1 MFLFIDWLAKADLRK
16 MNQREIKALISLLDD
31 DDHEVSMHV
40 EGKILSLGGN
50 VIPFLETEWEE
61 SFNPIIQRK
70 IEELIHEL
78 QLSIMIGRLQDWKNG
93 GALDLLEGMWILA
106 TYHYP
111 DLSIEKLKTTIDQLY
126 YDIWIQF
133 QEEMNAVD
141 QIKRINSI
149 FFGSMNFAANTKNFH
164 SPSNSMINVVLET
177 KRGNPPTLC
186 VIYLLIARK
195 LGMPIYGVNL
205 PNLFVLTYKSENTQ
219 FYINVFNRGIIFSK
233 TDIDHYIA
241 QLNIKSKDIFYQ
253 PCSNLEIVQRL
264 LRNLIL
270 SYEKTSEQE
279 KSIEIEKILKATLD
293 DNLDEGT
300 EN

>member
-1 MFLFIDWLAKADLRK
+1 

-31 DDHEVSMHV
+31 EDHEVSQHV
-40 EGKILSLGGN
+40 EGKILSLGGHI
-50 VIPFLETEWEE
+50 IPFLETEWEE
-61 SFNPIIQRK
+61 SFNPNVQRK

-78 QLSIMIGRLQDWKNG
+78 QLSIMIERLQAWKNG
-93 GALDLLEGMWILA
+93 GGLDLLEGLWIIA

-111 DLSIEKLKTTIDQLY
+111 DLSLDKLRASVEQLY

-133 QEEMNAVD
+133 QEEMNASD

-149 FFGSMNFAANTKNFH
+149 FFGVMNFAANTKNFH
-164 SPSNSMINVVLET
+164 SPSNSMINVVLESR
-177 KRGNPPTLC
+177 RGNPITLC

-195 LGMPIYGVNL
+195 LGMPVYGVNL
-205 PNLFVLTYKSENTQ
+205 PNLFVLTYKSDKTQ

-253 PCSNLEIVQRL
+253 PCTNLEIIQRV

-270 SYEKTSEQE
+270 SYEKTSEQD
-279 KSIEIEKILKATLD
+279 KIREIEKILKSTLED
-293 DNLDEGT
+293 SEDA
-300 EN
+300 

>member
-1 MFLFIDWLAKADLRK
+1 

-31 DDHEVSMHV
+31 EDHEVSQHV

-61 SFNPIIQRK
+61 SFNPIVQRK

-78 QLSIMIGRLQDWKNG
+78 QLSIMIERLQAWKNG
-93 GALDLLEGMWILA
+93 GGLDLLEGLWIIA

-111 DLSIEKLKTTIDQLY
+111 DLSMEKLRTSIEQLY

-141 QIKRINSI
+141 QVKRINSI
-149 FFGSMNFAANTKNFH
+149 FFGTMNFAANTKNFH
-164 SPSNSMINVVLET
+164 SPSNSMINVVLESR
-177 KRGNPPTLC
+177 RGNPITLC

-195 LGMPIYGVNL
+195 LGMPVYGVNL
-205 PNLFVLTYKSENTQ
+205 PNLFVLTYKSDKTQ

-253 PCSNLEIVQRL
+253 PCTNLEIVQRV

-279 KSIEIEKILKATLD
+279 KIREIEKILKSTLD
-293 DNLDEGT
+293 DQDDN
-300 EN
+300 

>member
-1 MFLFIDWLAKADLRK
+1 
-16 MNQREIKALISLLDD
+16 MNQNEIKALISLLDD
-31 DDHEVSMHV
+31 EDHEVSQHV

-50 VIPFLETEWEE
+50 VIPFLETEWGE
-61 SFNPIIQRK
+61 SFNPIVQRK

-78 QLSIMIGRLQDWKNG
+78 QLSIMIDRLQAWKNG
-93 GALDLLEGMWILA
+93 GGLDLLEGLWIIA

-111 DLSIEKLKTTIDQLY
+111 DLSMEKLKTTVEQLY

-133 QEEMNAVD
+133 QEVMNPVD

-149 FFGSMNFAANTKNFH
+149 FFGVMNFAANTKNFH
-164 SPSNSMINVVLET
+164 SPSNSMINVVLES
-177 KRGNPPTLC
+177 KRGNPITLC

-195 LGMPIYGVNL
+195 LGMPVYGVNL
-205 PNLFVLTYKSENTQ
+205 PNLFVLTYKSEKTQ

-241 QLNIKSKDIFYQ
+241 QLNIKPKDIFYQ
-253 PCSNLEIVQRL
+253 PCTNLEIVQRV

-270 SYEKTSEQE
+270 SYEKTSEQD
-279 KSIEIEKILKATLD
+279 KIREIEKILKSTLD
-293 DNLDEGT
+293 DMG

>member
-1 MFLFIDWLAKADLRK
+1 MD
-16 MNQREIKALISLLDD
+16 QREIKALISLLDD
-31 DDHEVSMHV
+31 EDHEVSQHV

-61 SFNPIIQRK
+61 SFNSIVQRK

-78 QLSIMIGRLQDWKNG
+78 QLSIMIERLQSWKNG
-93 GALDLLEGMWILA
+93 GGLDLLEGLWIIA

-111 DLSIEKLKTTIDQLY
+111 DLSIEKLKTNIEQLF

-133 QEEMNAVD
+133 QEEMNPVD
-141 QIKRINSI
+141 QVKRINSI
-149 FFGSMNFAANTKNFH
+149 FFGTMNFAANTKNFH
-164 SPSNSMINVVLET
+164 SPSNSMINVVLES
-177 KRGNPPTLC
+177 KRGNPITLC

-195 LGMPIYGVNL
+195 LGMPVYGVNL
-205 PNLFVLTYKSENTQ
+205 PNLFVLTYKNDKTQ

-253 PCSNLEIVQRL
+253 PCTNLEIIQRV

-270 SYEKTSEQE
+270 SYEKTSEQD
-279 KSIEIEKILKATLD
+279 KIKEIEKILKSTID
-293 DNLDEGT
+293 DQDDH
-300 EN
+300 

>member
-1 MFLFIDWLAKADLRK
+1 LFLFIRWLLNEDLRK

-31 DDHEVSMHV
+31 EDHEVSQHV
-40 EGKILSLGGN
+40 EGKIMSLGGN

-61 SFNPIIQRK
+61 SFNPIVQRK

-78 QLSIMIGRLQDWKNG
+78 QLTIMIERLQAWKNG
-93 GALDLLEGMWILA
+93 GGLDLLEGLWIIA

-111 DLSIEKLKTTIDQLY
+111 DLSMEKLRTTIEQLY

-141 QIKRINSI
+141 QVKRINSI
-149 FFGSMNFAANTKNFH
+149 FFGIMNFAANTKNFH
-164 SPSNSMINVVLET
+164 SPSNSMINVVLESR
-177 KRGNPPTLC
+177 RGNPITLC
-186 VIYLLIARK
+186 VIYLLVARK
-195 LGMPIYGVNL
+195 LGMPVYGVNL
-205 PNLFVLTYKSENTQ
+205 PNLFVLTYKSEQTQ

-241 QLNIKSKDIFYQ
+241 QLNIKSKEIFYQ
-253 PCSNLEIVQRL
+253 PCTNLEIVQRV

-270 SYEKTSEQE
+270 SYEKTSEQH
-279 KSIEIEKILKATLD
+279 KIREIEKILKSTLD
-293 DNLDEGT
+293 DQDDQ
-300 EN
+300 

>member
-1 MFLFIDWLAKADLRK
+1 

-31 DDHEVSMHV
+31 EDNEVSQHV

-61 SFNPIIQRK
+61 NFNPILQRK

-78 QLSIMIGRLQDWKNG
+78 QLGIMIERLQVWKNG
-93 GALDLLEGMWILA
+93 GALDLLEGMWIIA

-111 DLSIEKLKTTIDQLY
+111 DLSLDKLRTTVEQLY

-141 QIKRINSI
+141 QVKRINSI
-149 FFGSMNFAANTKNFH
+149 FFGTMNFSANTKNFH
-164 SPSNSMINVVLET
+164 SPTNSMVNVVLESR
-177 KRGNPPTLC
+177 RGNPISLC
-186 VIYLLIARK
+186 VIYMLVARK
-195 LGMPIYGVNL
+195 LGMPVYGVNL
-205 PNLFVLTYKSENTQ
+205 PNLFVLTYKSDRTQ

-241 QLNIKSKDIFYQ
+241 QLNIKPKDIFYQ
-253 PCSNLEIVQRL
+253 PCSNLEIVQRV

-279 KSIEIEKILKATLD
+279 KISEIEKILKATLD
-293 DNLDEGT
+293 EDIAD
-300 EN
+300 

>member
-1 MFLFIDWLAKADLRK
+1 
-16 MNQREIKALISLLDD
+16 MNKREIKALISLLDD
-31 DDHEVSMHV
+31 EDHEVIQHV

-61 SFNPIIQRK
+61 SFNPILQRK
-70 IEELIHEL
+70 LEELIHEL
-78 QLSIMIGRLQDWKNG
+78 QLSIMNERLQAWKNG
-93 GALDLLEGMWILA
+93 GGLDLLEGMWILS

-111 DLSIEKLKTTIDQLY
+111 ELSLENLKTTVEQLY

-133 QEEMNAVD
+133 QEEMNPID

-149 FFGSMNFAANTKNFH
+149 FFGSMNFAANTKSFH
-164 SPSNSMINVVLET
+164 SPSNSMINVVLENR
-177 KRGNPPTLC
+177 RGNPITLC

-195 LGMPIYGVNL
+195 LGLPVYGVNL
-205 PNLFVLTYKSENTQ
+205 PNLFVLTYKSQNTQ

-241 QLNIKSKDIFYQ
+241 QLNIKPKDIFYQ
-253 PCSNLEIVQRL
+253 PCTNLEIIQRV

-270 SYEKTSEQE
+270 SYEKTGEQE
-279 KSIEIEKILKATLD
+279 KIKEIEDILRSTLETFED
-293 DNLDEGT
+293 DSI
-300 EN
+300 

>member
-1 MFLFIDWLAKADLRK
+1 
-16 MNQREIKALISLLDD
+16 MNQKEIKALISLLDD
-31 DDHEVSMHV
+31 EDHEVSQHV

-50 VIPFLETEWEE
+50 VIPFLETEWGE
-61 SFNPIIQRK
+61 SFNPIVQRK

-78 QLSIMIGRLQDWKNG
+78 QLSIMIDRLQAWKNG
-93 GALDLLEGMWILA
+93 GGLDLLEGLWIIA

-111 DLSIEKLKTTIDQLY
+111 DLSMEKLKTTVEQLY

-133 QEEMNAVD
+133 QEEMNPVD
-141 QIKRINSI
+141 QVKRINSI
-149 FFGSMNFAANTKNFH
+149 FFGVMNFAANTKNFH
-164 SPSNSMINVVLET
+164 SPSNSMINVVLES
-177 KRGNPPTLC
+177 KRGNPITLC

-195 LGMPIYGVNL
+195 LGMPVYGVNL
-205 PNLFVLTYKSENTQ
+205 PNLFVLTYKSDKTQ

-241 QLNIKSKDIFYQ
+241 QLNIKPKDIFYQ
-253 PCSNLEIVQRL
+253 PCTNLEIIQRV

-270 SYEKTSEQE
+270 SYEKTSEQD
-279 KSIEIEKILKATLD
+279 KIKEIEKILRSTLD
-293 DNLDEGT
+293 DTG

>member
-1 MFLFIDWLAKADLRK
+1 
-16 MNQREIKALISLLDD
+16 MNQNEIKALISLLDD
-31 DDHEVSMHV
+31 EDHEVSQHV

-50 VIPFLETEWEE
+50 VIPFLETEWGE
-61 SFNPIIQRK
+61 SFNPIVQRK

-78 QLSIMIGRLQDWKNG
+78 QLSIMIDRLQAWKNG
-93 GALDLLEGMWILA
+93 GGLDLLEGLWIIA

-111 DLSIEKLKTTIDQLY
+111 DLSMEKLKTTVEQLY

-133 QEEMNAVD
+133 QEEMNPVD

-149 FFGSMNFAANTKNFH
+149 FFGVMNFAANTKNFH
-164 SPSNSMINVVLET
+164 SPSNSMINVVLES
-177 KRGNPPTLC
+177 KRGNPITLC

-195 LGMPIYGVNL
+195 LGMPVYGVNL
-205 PNLFVLTYKSENTQ
+205 PNLFVLTYKSEKTQ

-241 QLNIKSKDIFYQ
+241 QLNIKPKDIFYQ
-253 PCSNLEIVQRL
+253 PCTNLEIVQRV

-270 SYEKTSEQE
+270 SYEKTSEQD
-279 KSIEIEKILKATLD
+279 KIKEIEKILKSTLD
-293 DNLDEGT
+293 DTG

>member
-1 MFLFIDWLAKADLRK
+1 MFLFIHWLVKADLRK

-31 DDHEVSMHV
+31 DDHEVSQHV

-50 VIPFLETEWEE
+50 VIPFLETEWEQ
-61 SFNPIIQRK
+61 SFNPTIQRK

-78 QLSIMIGRLQDWKNG
+78 QLSIMIERLQAWKNG
-93 GALDLLEGMWILA
+93 GALDLLEGMWVLA

-111 DLSIEKLKTTIDQLY
+111 DLSIEKLKTTVDQLY

-149 FFGSMNFAANTKNFH
+149 FFGAMNFAANTKNFH

-186 VIYLLIARK
+186 AIYLLIARK
-195 LGMPIYGVNL
+195 LGMPVYGVNL
-205 PNLFVLTYKSENTQ
+205 PNLFVLTYKSDKTQ

-241 QLNIKSKDIFYQ
+241 QLNIKPKDIFYQ
-253 PCSNLEIVQRL
+253 PCTNLEIVQRL

-270 SYEKTSEQE
+270 SYEKTGEQE
-279 KSIEIEKILKATLD
+279 RSKEIEKILKSTLD
-293 DNLDEGT
+293 DSLEFG
-300 EN
+300 EE

>member
-1 MFLFIDWLAKADLRK
+1 

-31 DDHEVSMHV
+31 EDHEVSQHV

-50 VIPFLETEWEE
+50 VIPFLESEWEE

-78 QLSIMIGRLQDWKNG
+78 QLGIMIERLQEWKNG
-93 GALDLLEGMWILA
+93 GGLDLLEGMWILA

-111 DLSIEKLKTTIDQLY
+111 DLSIEKLRISIEQLY
-126 YDIWIQF
+126 YDIWTQF
-133 QEEMNAVD
+133 QEEMNGVD

-149 FFGSMNFAANTKNFH
+149 FFGPMNFAANTKNFH
-164 SPSNSMINVVLET
+164 SPANSMINIVLEN
-177 KRGNPPTLC
+177 KRGNPITLC

-195 LGMPIYGVNL
+195 LGMPVYGVNL
-205 PNLFVLTYKSENTQ
+205 PNLFVLTYKQDSTQ

-241 QLNIKSKDIFYQ
+241 QLNIKSQEIFYQ
-253 PCSNLEIVQRL
+253 PCSNLEIIQRV

-270 SYEKTSEQE
+270 SYEKTGDQE
-279 KSIEIEKILKATLD
+279 KSKEIEKILKSTLD
-293 DNLDEGT
+293 DIRED
-300 EN
+300 

>member
-1 MFLFIDWLAKADLRK
+1 MDQK
-16 MNQREIKALISLLDD
+16 EIKALISLLDD
-31 DDHEVSMHV
+31 EDHEVSQHV
-40 EGKILSLGGN
+40 EDKILSLGGN
-50 VIPFLETEWEE
+50 VIPFLETEWEGN
-61 SFNPIIQRK
+61 FNPIIQRK

-78 QLSIMIGRLQDWKNG
+78 QLSIMIERLQAWKNG
-93 GALDLLEGMWILA
+93 GGLDLLEGMWIIA

-111 DLSIEKLKTTIDQLY
+111 DLSMEKLKTVIEQLY

-149 FFGSMNFAANTKNFH
+149 FFGVMNFAANTKNFH
-164 SPSNSMINVVLET
+164 SPANSMINVVLENR
-177 KRGNPPTLC
+177 RGNPITLC

-195 LGMPIYGVNL
+195 LNMPVYGVNL
-205 PNLFVLTYKSENTQ
+205 PNLFVLTYKSDKTQ

-253 PCSNLEIVQRL
+253 PCTNLEIVQRV

-270 SYEKTSEQE
+270 SYEKTSEQD
-279 KSIEIEKILKATLD
+279 KIKEIEKILKSTLD
-293 DNLDEGT
+293 DQDGN
-300 EN
+300 

>member
-1 MFLFIDWLAKADLRK
+1 MFLFIHWLVKADLRK

-31 DDHEVSMHV
+31 DDHEVSQHV

-50 VIPFLETEWEE
+50 VIPFLETEWEQ
-61 SFNPIIQRK
+61 SFNPTIQRK

-78 QLSIMIGRLQDWKNG
+78 QLSIMIERLQAWKNG

-111 DLSIEKLKTTIDQLY
+111 DLSIEKLKTTVDQLY

-149 FFGSMNFAANTKNFH
+149 FFGAMNFAANTKNFH

-186 VIYLLIARK
+186 AIYLLIARK
-195 LGMPIYGVNL
+195 LGMPVYGVNL
-205 PNLFVLTYKSENTQ
+205 PNLFVLTYKSDKTQ

-241 QLNIKSKDIFYQ
+241 QLNIKPKDIFYQ
-253 PCSNLEIVQRL
+253 PCTNLEIVQRL

-270 SYEKTSEQE
+270 SYEKTGEQE
-279 KSIEIEKILKATLD
+279 RSKEIEKILKSTLD
-293 DNLDEGT
+293 DSLEFG
-300 EN
+300 EE

>member
-1 MFLFIDWLAKADLRK
+1 

-31 DDHEVSMHV
+31 EDHEVSQHV
-40 EGKILSLGGN
+40 EGKIMSLGGN

-61 SFNPIIQRK
+61 SFNPIVQRK

-78 QLSIMIGRLQDWKNG
+78 QLTIMIERLQAWKNG
-93 GALDLLEGMWILA
+93 GGLDLLEGLWIIA

-111 DLSIEKLKTTIDQLY
+111 DLSMEKLKTNIEQLY

-141 QIKRINSI
+141 QVKRINSI
-149 FFGSMNFAANTKNFH
+149 FFGIMNFAANTKNFH
-164 SPSNSMINVVLET
+164 SPSNSMINVVLESR
-177 KRGNPPTLC
+177 RGNPITLC

-195 LGMPIYGVNL
+195 LGMPVYGVNL
-205 PNLFVLTYKSENTQ
+205 PNLFVLTYKSEQTQ

-241 QLNIKSKDIFYQ
+241 QLNIKSKEIFYQ
-253 PCSNLEIVQRL
+253 PCTNLEIVQRV

-270 SYEKTSEQE
+270 SYEKTSEQH
-279 KSIEIEKILKATLD
+279 KIREIEKILKSTLD
-293 DNLDEGT
+293 DQDDH
-300 EN
+300 

>member
-1 MFLFIDWLAKADLRK
+1 

-31 DDHEVSMHV
+31 EDHEVSQHV

-50 VIPFLETEWEE
+50 VIPFLESEWEE

-78 QLSIMIGRLQDWKNG
+78 QLSIMIERLQEWKNG
-93 GALDLLEGMWILA
+93 GGLDLHEGMWILA

-111 DLSIEKLKTTIDQLY
+111 DLSIEKLKISIEQLY
-126 YDIWIQF
+126 YDIWTQF
-133 QEEMNAVD
+133 QEEMNGVD

-149 FFGSMNFAANTKNFH
+149 FFGPMNFAANTKNFH
-164 SPSNSMINVVLET
+164 SPANSMINIVLES
-177 KRGNPPTLC
+177 KRGNPITLC

-195 LGMPIYGVNL
+195 LGMPVYGVNL
-205 PNLFVLTYKSENTQ
+205 PNLFVLTYKHESTQ

-241 QLNIKSKDIFYQ
+241 QLNINQKTYFISHAAIWKSFSVYFVTLFY
-253 PCSNLEIVQRL
+253 PTKKTEIR
-264 LRNLIL
+264 
-270 SYEKTSEQE
+270 K
-279 KSIEIEKILKATLD
+279 KALKLKKY
-293 DNLDEGT
+293 
-300 EN
+300 

>member
-1 MFLFIDWLAKADLRK
+1 MFLFIRWLLNADLRK

-31 DDHEVSMHV
+31 EDHEVSQHV

-61 SFNPIIQRK
+61 SFNPIVQRK

-78 QLSIMIGRLQDWKNG
+78 QLSIMIERLQSWKNG
-93 GALDLLEGMWILA
+93 GGLDLLEGMWIIS

-111 DLSIEKLKTTIDQLY
+111 DLSMEKLKTTIEQLY

-149 FFGSMNFAANTKNFH
+149 FFGVMNFAANTKNFH
-164 SPSNSMINVVLET
+164 SPSNSMINVVLESR
-177 KRGNPPTLC
+177 RGNPITLC

-195 LGMPIYGVNL
+195 LGLPVYGVNL
-205 PNLFVLTYKSENTQ
+205 PNLFVLTYKSDKTQ

-241 QLNIKSKDIFYQ
+241 QLNIKSKEIFYQ
-253 PCSNLEIVQRL
+253 PCTNLEIVQRV

-270 SYEKTSEQE
+270 SYEKTSEQD
-279 KSIEIEKILKATLD
+279 KIKEIEKILKSTID
-293 DNLDEGT
+293 DIIE
-300 EN
+300 